1 MQRSQCVIGSL
12 MLVLVGV
19 TGCANDKQ
27 SSDVATTATAE
38 EFIPDYL
45 DSDMASVSAVAR
57 VTFTNR
63 KTTEEFA
70 VDGQPNAKCGYAGV
84 AAEAKILEVFK
95 GSLKVGDNIV
105 VGWVIE
111 CPFDV
116 ATLFQGERVMFADP
130 PLKANGTWSVLEN
143 STLSATP
150 GVIGKLRDLTSP
162 R

>member
-1 MQRSQCVIGSL
+1 